1 MKRTKWI
8 VGVRNKLASI
18 AMECDSAAA
27 IEETKMSEEE
37 RRVLRSW
44 LRSAIDW
51 IDEYIKV

>member
-27 IEETKMSEEE
+27 IEETKMSDEE
-37 RRVLRSW
+37 RRVLQSW

>member
-37 RRVLRSW
+37 RRILRSW

>member
-27 IEETKMSEEE
+27 IEETKMGEEE

>member
-37 RRVLRSW
+37 RRILRSW
-44 LRSAIDW
+44 LRSVIDW